1 MILFLY
7 YKCFL
12 FSILRSLPSL
22 PKKLKFSKNPWMQ
35 LGFKPVKSG
44 LNSCQCVW
52 SITRPQLI
60 CTSHYKAINPI
71 ITIPRLFDIYNYFK
85 LEYFVDHLAVI
96 GFSVYF
102 MPSIFRAHF
111 ILEYSFFIQCQRT
124 LSAIYFSWLLSYCT
138 KTL

>member
-12 FSILRSLPSL
+12 FSISRSLPSL
-22 PKKLKFSKNPWMQ
+22 PKKLEFSKNPWMQ
-35 LGFKPVKSG
+35 LGFKPVKAD

-71 ITIPRLFDIYNYFK
+71 ITIPRFYNHFK
-85 LEYFVDHLAVI
+85 FEYSVDHLDVI

-111 ILEYSFFIQCQRT
+111 ILESSFFIQCQRT
-124 LSAIYFSWLLSYCT
+124 LSAIYFSWLLSYST
-138 KTL
+138 KTV